1 MGGHLDGDLLVG
13 GGAEEAELRVAAAAV
28 GVGAAEGVGQ
38 IHAAAQAPEELQARG
53 KPHDARDLDHGRHE
67 HVDRRRV
74 QVAPRSE
81 LAVHVRREPPQDR
94 VVHLPP
100 PPPVDPRPP
109 PGPPLPP

>member
-1 MGGHLDGDLLVG
+1 
-13 GGAEEAELRVAAAAV
+13 
-28 GVGAAEGVGQ
+28 
-38 IHAAAQAPEELQARG
+38 
-53 KPHDARDLDHGRHE
+53 
-67 HVDRRRV
+67 VDRRRV